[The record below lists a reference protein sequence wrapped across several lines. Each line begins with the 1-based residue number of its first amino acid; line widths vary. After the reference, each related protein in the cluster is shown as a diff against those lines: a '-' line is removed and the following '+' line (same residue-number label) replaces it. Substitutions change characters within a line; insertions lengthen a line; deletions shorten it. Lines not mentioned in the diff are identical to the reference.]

1 MFFQLAAVG
10 EGSGLV
16 VAGDGLGGKGEGLVV
31 SGDGL
36 AACSEVGELAAH
48 RMTAT
53 IAIPAI
59 LIPLG

>member
-36 AACSEVGELAAH
+36 AACSEVGELAG
-48 RMTAT
+48 R
-53 IAIPAI
+53 
-59 LIPLG
+59 